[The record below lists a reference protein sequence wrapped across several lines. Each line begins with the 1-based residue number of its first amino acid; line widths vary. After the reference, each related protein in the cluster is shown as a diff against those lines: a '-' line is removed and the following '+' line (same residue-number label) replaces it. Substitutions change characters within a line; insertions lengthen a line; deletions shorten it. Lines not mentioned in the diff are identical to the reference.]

1 MQSSQSQTTADAAEA
16 TSETFTSL
24 AAIIYH
30 DVENSFVWRYNKR
43 G

>member
-1 MQSSQSQTTADAAEA
+1 MQPSQSQTTADVGEA

-30 DVENSFVWRYNKR
+30 DVENSFV
-43 G
+43 